1 MKAKLFNS
9 VKPYGYF
16 LKRKSDGM
24 KYVGV
29 RYANVKKNLT
39 PANDFG
45 RVYFTS
51 GRLKKE
57 FKTNPE
63 NFEFKLCYTFDTIDE
78 MWEWEKKVVMRIYKY
93 PTWANRGWSTNFG
106 ENYGIGNL
114 ISQGKYKIGL
124 DGKTSIERGAD
135 TLRDWLN
142 TTAEGQ
148 IELQARSDRMKAAWS
163 SKTPEELE
171 KWKAKRIESM
181 DFKAA
186 AEKARQTN
194 AKIGEDGLSGFQR
207 AARKSADKMLLEG
220 TMSRIGKDR
229 NVALNR
235 KVGEMTDEEF
245 EKFCENKA
253 LCFQKG
259 MATRRANY
267 IRDRNSSNEEL

>member
-45 RVYFTS
+45 KVYFTS

-93 PTWANRGWSTNFG
+93 AVWANRGWSTNFG

-114 ISQGKYKIGL
+114 ISQGKYKVGI

-135 TLRDWLN
+135 SLREWLN
-142 TTAEGQ
+142 TTKEGQ
-148 IELQARSDRMKAAWS
+148 IDLQNRSDRMKSAWS
-163 SKTPEELE
+163 SKTPEEIQA
-171 KWKAKRIESM
+171 WKDKRIASM

-186 AEKARQTN
+186 SEKARQTN
-194 AKIGEDGLSGFQR
+194 SQIGEDGLSGYQR
-207 AARKSADKMLLEG
+207 GARKAADKMLIEG
-220 TMSRIGKDR
+220 TMSKIGKDR

-235 KVGEMTDEEF
+235 KVGEMTEEEF
-245 EKFCENKA
+245 DKFCENKA
-253 LCFQKG
+253 VCFQKG
-259 MATRRANY
+259 MLTRRNNY
-267 IRDRNSSNEEL
+267 IRNRDSSNEEL